1 MRVKYFSA
9 TQTWQLHEK
18 KLQKESTIRVHHA
31 SRTIAL
37 SVYRGI
43 YRPHFSSGLLRVRF
57 AHAEIVGIIA
67 ARSEEPPE
75 FLDTKRNRWHVRPE
89 PPRHPFPNLPSDCL
103 MLPRSLLEPEF
114 PASEFPPSA
123 QNTNGRNG
131 GCHTL
136 PGKPRAPVPNPCEKL
151 RPGPSWSLPR

>member
-37 SVYRGI
+37 SVYRRI
-43 YRPHFSSGLLRVRF
+43 YRPHFNSGLLRVRF
-57 AHAEIVGIIA
+57 AHAEIVGIVA
-67 ARSEEPPE
+67 ARSEE
-75 FLDTKRNRWHVRPE
+75 LQNSLT
-89 PPRHPFPNLPSDCL
+89 PNETGGMCDRSRYATHSLHLPSDCL